1 MRRTISIAAA
11 LVATGVLL
19 TSCAQQQTGVAIAA
33 PGGSTAGTPSVG
45 GGSADPR
52 TPEPTASAPTTPAP
66 GATTA
71 NPSAAPTAPATT
83 TTAPSAGAA
92 SAGDV
97 DPATFVATMAAG
109 MKDVTSVTGKLS
121 TTGASAEKATFVQT
135 LDNGTLTAATIDMTI
150 DAGGT
155 DVPLKM
161 IIVDD
166 TFYLGGDPSFLSA
179 MGAGTKKWVLVS
191 ADSSN
196 QMVASMGGLLDG
208 VLATAGL
215 QAYTAMAKAVTS
227 VRTVGPEAVGG
238 TPATHY
244 KVVID
249 VAKLASVLPDGPM
262 GEAMASSGLKTIP
275 ADYWLDDHGRMLR
288 VVQNV
293 EFAGQKTS
301 TDFQVTNYNDPVTIK
316 APDPSTVASG

>member
-1 MRRTISIAAA
+1 MIQRTRSIAVA
-11 LVATGVLL
+11 LVAAGLVLS
-19 TSCAQQQTGVAIAA
+19 SCAQQQTGFAVAA
-33 PGGSTAGTPSVG
+33 PGGPAAPAAPAVPGSTDPGAQDPGTSV
-45 GGSADPR
+45 
-52 TPEPTASAPTTPAP
+52 TTPATTGP
-66 GATTA
+66 ATTA
-71 NPSAAPTAPATT
+71 SSAEPSAT
-83 TTAPSAGAA
+83 GA
-92 SAGDV
+92 SATAVPAGDL
-97 DPATFVATMAAG
+97 DPAAFVAKMVAG

-121 TTGASAEKATFVQT
+121 TTGAAAEKATFVQT
-135 LDNGTLTAATIDMTI
+135 LHDGKLTAATIDMSI

-155 DVPLKM
+155 DVALKM

-166 TFYLGGDPSFLSA
+166 KFYLGGDPSMLSS
-179 MGAGTKKWVLVS
+179 MGAGGTKKWVLVS

-196 QMVASMGGLLDG
+196 KVVASMGKLLDG

-215 QAYTAMAKAVTS
+215 QAYSAMAKAVTS
-227 VRTVGPEAVGG
+227 VTTVGPEAVGG

-262 GEAMASSGLKTIP
+262 GEAMAASGLKTIP
-275 ADYWLDDHGRMLR
+275 ADYWLDAQGRMLR

-293 EFAGQKTS
+293 EVGGQKAS

-316 APDPSTVASG
+316 APDPSTVATG